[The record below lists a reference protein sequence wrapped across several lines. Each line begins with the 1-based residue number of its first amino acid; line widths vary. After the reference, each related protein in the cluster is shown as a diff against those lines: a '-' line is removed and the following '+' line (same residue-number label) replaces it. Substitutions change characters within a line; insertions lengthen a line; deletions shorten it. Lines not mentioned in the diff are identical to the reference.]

1 MLETNNPKELRLSF
15 DENRLVRL
23 FRCMSKVDRS
33 IQLYKL
39 HQQLMKTHTVLPELE
54 RFTNWKEHKA
64 EEMSSH
70 INERLNSARP
80 FQTEIANAHEL
91 TLDLSEMA
99 WGCDFAEVL
108 LGTEELQNNEFVESL
123 SMAYLQAHHEAGA
136 EPCYDPNDDDQIGY
150 LNEEAA
156 NYLCY
161 WRENIVR
168 GLEQS
173 VARKANPSS

>member
-1 MLETNNPKELRLSF
+1 MSNLNHSLQLSLTF
-15 DENRLVRL
+15 DESRLVRL
-23 FRCMSKVDRS
+23 FRCLNSIDRS
-33 IQLYKL
+33 VFL
-39 HQQLMKTHTVLPELE
+39 HELHLKLMKTHTVSPELE
-54 RFTNWKEHKA
+54 QYANWKEHEV
-64 EEMSSH
+64 EEMSSDV
-70 INERLNSARP
+70 NERLDSARP
-80 FQTEIANAHEL
+80 HQTEIANANDL
-91 TLDLSEMA
+91 TPCLSEMA